1 MKDIGIKGA
10 EERAEEIKA
19 KEIKT
24 EEIRLEKINMPPL
37 SQQARDAIQSYI
49 RSMDLR
55 QGTKLPRE
63 EALARMLGV
72 SRITVRGALADL
84 AAEGIIFRRQG
95 KGTFV
100 NVDFQNITVTFNPVM
115 EFTQMIQK
123 SGYRPSMKLLDLKL
137 VKRNEKVRKLLRL
150 PENET
155 LVEAH
160 KVFFADDKLCVLC
173 RDFYGISLVGGLEAF
188 AQLSAYDKSVY
199 PYIYE
204 RSGIK
209 LKWDKVEIG
218 AAVSTEIEAFADYLR
233 KQQIGIR
240 PYLYLKEI
248 NYGEDNRPLIYVE
261 EYIDTSI
268 IQYHMIRQKDID
280 YGKN

>member
-1 MKDIGIKGA
+1 MKDTGIKT
-10 EERAEEIKA
+10 AEEIK
-19 KEIKT
+19 
-24 EEIRLEKINMPPL
+24 LGKINMPPL
-37 SQQARDAIQSYI
+37 SQQAREAIHGYI
-49 RSMDLR
+49 RSMDLK

-63 EALARMLGV
+63 EALAEMLGV
-72 SRITVRGALADL
+72 SRITVRKALADL
-84 AAEGIIFRRQG
+84 AAEGVVFRRQG

-100 NVDFQNITVTFNPVM
+100 NAASQNITVTFNPVM

-123 SGYRPSMKLLDLKL
+123 SGYKPSMKLLDLKL
-137 VKRNEKVRKLLRL
+137 VKRNEKVREILRL
-150 PENET
+150 PKEET

-160 KVFFADDKLCVLC
+160 KAFFADEKLCVLC
-173 RDFYGISLVGGLEAF
+173 RDFYALSLVGGLEAYD
-188 AQLSAYDKSVY
+188 QLSAYEKSVY

-204 RSGIK
+204 KSGIK

-218 AAVSTEIEAFADYLR
+218 AAVSTEIEVFADYLR
-233 KQQIGIR
+233 EQETGVR

-248 NYGEDNRPLIYVE
+248 NYGEDDRPLIYVE

-280 YGKN
+280 YGKIERR